1 MFASLSLSFIIN
13 SNPKNEEYC
22 IFIILSSH
30 NILLPLYLGLIVEDM
45 KGRLNPAHVP
55 FGETREL
62 YGETAGKKDIIL
74 LEFYY
79 LYISFMAG
87 LVPANRFLVDCVVIK
102 III

>member
-62 YGETAGKKDIIL
+62 YEL
-74 LEFYY
+74 FEERRM
-79 LYISFMAG
+79 SFT
-87 LVPANRFLVDCVVIK
+87 I
-102 III
+102 